1 MHTYAVVLSLLY
13 RYYYFLDKI
22 VYLHNIVHE
31 FIRFKRFIIHYWM
44 INLCAFIFYGF
55 KITYYAAKE
64 LGLSELN

>member
-1 MHTYAVVLSLLY
+1 MALSLLY
-13 RYYYFLDKI
+13 RYYYSHDKI

-31 FIRFKRFIIHYWM
+31 FIRFKQFIIHYLI

-64 LGLSELN
+64 LGLTEMN